1 MTSYPSPTTPTSPQ
15 VQTPSTPGQRRVRF
29 DADAPTP
36 SIRFIPPTPLSP
48 GLDDT
53 VEDFSQEPGL
63 FDTPTAMHSSSRS
76 GWAPRRP
83 SMASSAPTTPHSYDD
98 SDPFN
103 RYGPENDNDGYEVD
117 MRPIVIPPPPYEHV
131 WKDIYAA
138 NSAAYR
144 LHTAL
149 LESKRVDDVLAI
161 TKAYPQAISARF
173 VLHEHLT
180 VTANTTN
187 GTGLFPPAPG
197 TTISTSTVPATP
209 ALTAASVSTPGSV
222 FTSLPGFSGMAD
234 PEFPTTALNAA
245 RSHLKETFLLFSE
258 QFDLRKEY
266 FGRALVLEYRERGG
280 SRSGY
285 SSRDDSRERP
295 ERGFSGG
302 FTLPPGPRTPGSF
315 AYEEARNDY
324 GYPKPGDFV
333 RPGLGHRDSAASAK
347 TVGSEVMMVTNG
359 ADAEEE
365 AMLNEDSLLCLVEDV
380 DGACDALGEHADLC
394 KLLQLQVKELLKFLI
409 SHDEM
414 IWPPPPGS
422 VHSLG
427 EAVIRNILVRLS
439 RIRPEDGP
447 VRIREHIDQLSL
459 NLVEFAKGQGFEI
472 YSGVSP
478 SPVDPIPPM
487 REPSPTPPPP
497 IPSTYSN
504 SNSSG
509 FTERER
515 TYAPVPEHRVYS
527 NPNSTFSPPVKSAS
541 PAPTTASS
549 HYHRTANPS
558 PGPYINPNR
567 LNDMTGSQSPYSGA
581 SSQGAT
587 PNLGS
592 MPLVRR
598 VDPAEVLNDP
608 NGLDELARK
617 GLDAVD
623 SFMQVLRQDVA
634 TGHPDS
640 QRFREVLIYLWSLT
654 GHYPAERDIT
664 SEISRVGKTPI
675 GQDAISFTHTA
686 LWLGVQPVAIRYLR
700 AVESP
705 SRIRKRLKRDID
717 TWRTLFHPNI
727 HTFISC
733 VIPRH
738 GAFGLVMPILGN
750 GNVIQYLLAN
760 PGADRTNYVIQ
771 AAEGLR
777 YLHEEAKLVH
787 GDFRGMNL
795 LVSDDDSIMITGYGI
810 VTAIEKNQELGFPEW
825 GLQWGDARW
834 MAPELHHHLNPKTK
848 FPGQRTTQS
857 DVYAFACTALEIW
870 TSAAP
875 FAGHPDANVVLE
887 VATKGRHP
895 PRPQNTVFIS
905 KSRSDQVWGL
915 LQACWNLNPGVRPSI
930 RMILENLT
938 VLAE

>member
-1 MTSYPSPTTPTSPQ
+1 MTSYPSPRTPTSPQ
-15 VQTPSTPGQRRVRF
+15 IQTPTTPGRRRVRF
-29 DADAPTP
+29 DADAPNP

-48 GLDDT
+48 VLDDSL
-53 VEDFSQEPGL
+53 EDFSQE
-63 FDTPTAMHSSSRS
+63 S
-76 GWAPRRP
+76 
-83 SMASSAPTTPHSYDD
+83 PTTPLAYDD

-103 RYGPENDNDGYEVD
+103 RYAPENDNDGYEVD

-144 LHTAL
+144 LRTAL

-173 VLHEHLT
+173 LLHEHIT
-180 VTANTTN
+180 ITANATN

-197 TTISTSTVPATP
+197 TTISTSTVPTTP

-222 FTSLPGFSGMAD
+222 FTSLPGFSGTAD
-234 PEFPTTALNAA
+234 PDFPTAALNAA
-245 RSHLKETFLLFSE
+245 HAHLKETFLLFSE

-280 SRSGY
+280 NRSGY

-295 ERGFSGG
+295 ERGFAGG
-302 FTLPPGPRTPGSF
+302 FVLPPGCRTPGAY

-347 TVGSEVMMVTNG
+347 SAGNEVMLVTNG
-359 ADAEEE
+359 ADTEDE

-414 IWPPPPGS
+414 VWPPPPGS

-427 EAVIRNILVRLS
+427 EAIIRNILVRLS
-439 RIRPEDGP
+439 RMRPEDGAA
-447 VRIREHIDQLSL
+447 RIREHVDQLSS

-487 REPSPTPPPP
+487 REPSPTPPPLP
-497 IPSTYSN
+497 YSHPN
-504 SNSSG
+504 NSG

-515 TYAPVPEHRVYS
+515 TYAPVPEHRVYT

-541 PAPTTASS
+541 PAPTTTSS
-549 HYHRTANPS
+549 HHYPTANPS

-598 VDPAEVLNDP
+598 LDPTEVLSDP
-608 NGLDELARK
+608 HGLDELASR

-634 TGHPDS
+634 TGHPES
-640 QRFREVLIYLWSLT
+640 HRFREALVYLWSLT

-664 SEISRVGKTPI
+664 NEISRVGKSPI
-675 GQDAISFTHTA
+675 AQDAISFT
-686 LWLGVQPVAIRYLR
+686 Q
-700 AVESP
+700 
-705 SRIRKRLKRDID
+705 DID

-738 GAFGLVMPILGN
+738 GAFGLVMPIPGN
-750 GNVIQYLLAN
+750 GSVIQYLLAN
-760 PGADRTNYVIQ
+760 PGADRTNFVIQ
-771 AAEGLR
+771 AADGLR
-777 YLHEEAKLVH
+777 YLHEDARLVH
-787 GDFRGMNL
+787 GDFRGVNL
-795 LVSDDDSIMITGYGI
+795 LVSDDDTILITGYGI
-810 VTAIEKNQELGFPEW
+810 LPAIERNQELGFPEW
-825 GLQWGDARW
+825 SLQWGDARW
-834 MAPELHHHLNPKTK
+834 MAPELHHHQNPKTK
-848 FPGQRTTQS
+848 FPGQRTTHS

-875 FAGHPDANVVLE
+875 FAGHPDASVVLE
-887 VATKGRHP
+887 VANKGRHP
-895 PRPQNTVFIS
+895 PRPQNTAFIS
-905 KSRSDQVWGL
+905 KSKSDQVWGL
-915 LQACWNLNPGVRPSI
+915 LQACWNVNPGVRPSI
-930 RMILENLT
+930 RKVLEHLT
-938 VLAE
+938 GLAE

>member
-1 MTSYPSPTTPTSPQ
+1 MTSYPSPRTPTSPQ
-15 VQTPSTPGQRRVRF
+15 VQSPSTPGRRRVRF
-29 DADAPTP
+29 DADAPNP

-48 GLDDT
+48 VMDDT
-53 VEDFSQEPGL
+53 LEDFSKEPAL
-63 FDTPTAMHSSSRS
+63 FDTPTAMHSTSRS
-76 GWAPRRP
+76 GWAPRRT
-83 SMASSAPTTPHSYDD
+83 SMASLSCQRRRSHTMIQTRIFSRHAY
-98 SDPFN
+98 
-103 RYGPENDNDGYEVD
+103 ENDNDGYEED

-131 WKDIYAA
+131 WKDVYAA

-144 LHTAL
+144 LRTAL

-173 VLHEHLT
+173 LLHEHLT
-180 VTANTTN
+180 ATVNAIN
-187 GTGLFPPAPG
+187 GGGLFPPAPG
-197 TTISTSTVPATP
+197 TTISTSTVPTTP

-222 FTSLPGFSGMAD
+222 FTSLPGTAD
-234 PEFPTTALNAA
+234 PDFPTAALTAAHN
-245 RSHLKETFLLFSE
+245 HLKETFLLFSE

-280 SRSGY
+280 NRSGY
-285 SSRDDSRERP
+285 SSRDDSRERS
-295 ERGFSGG
+295 ERGFAGG
-302 FTLPPGPRTPGSF
+302 FALPPGQRTPGTY

-324 GYPKPGDFV
+324 GYPKPGDFG

-347 TVGSEVMMVTNG
+347 SAGNEVMLVTNG
-359 ADAEEE
+359 GESEDE

-380 DGACDALGEHADLC
+380 DGACDALGEYADMC

-414 IWPPPPGS
+414 VWPPPPGS

-447 VRIREHIDQLSL
+447 ARIREHIGQLST
-459 NLVEFAKGQGFEI
+459 NLVDFAAGQGFEI

-497 IPSTYSN
+497 VPSTYSN
-504 SNSSG
+504 PSSG

-515 TYAPVPEHRVYS
+515 TYAPVPEHRAYS

-549 HYHRTANPS
+549 HYHPANPS
-558 PGPYINPNR
+558 PGPYVNPNR
-567 LNDMTGSQSPYSGA
+567 LNDMTGAQSPYSGS

-598 VDPAEVLNDP
+598 VDPAEVLSDP
-608 NGLDELARK
+608 NGLEELAQR

-640 QRFREVLIYLWSLT
+640 QRYREALIYLWSLT

-664 SEISRVGKTPI
+664 NEISRVAKTPI
-675 GQDAISFTHTA
+675 GQDAVSFTQGSDCCDT
-686 LWLGVQPVAIRYLR
+686 
-700 AVESP
+700 
-705 SRIRKRLKRDID
+705 RLKRDID

-738 GAFGLVMPILGN
+738 GAFGLVMPIEGN

-760 PGADRTNYVIQ
+760 PGADRTNFVFQ
-771 AAEGLR
+771 AADGLR

-787 GDFRGMNL
+787 GDFRGVNL
-795 LVSDDDSIMITGYGI
+795 LVSDDDRIMITGYGI
-810 VTAIEKNQELGFPEW
+810 IPAIEKNQELGFPEW
-825 GLQWGDARW
+825 GLHWGDARW
-834 MAPELHHHLNPKTK
+834 MAPELHHHQNPKTK
-848 FPGQRTTQS
+848 FPGQRTTHS

-887 VATKGRHP
+887 VANKGRHP
-895 PRPQNTVFIS
+895 PRPHNTIFITKS
-905 KSRSDQVWGL
+905 KTDKVWSL
-915 LQACWNLNPGVRPSI
+915 LQACWNVNPGVRPSI
-930 RMILENLT
+930 RAVLESLT
-938 VLAE
+938 MLVED

>member
-1 MTSYPSPTTPTSPQ
+1 MTSYPSPGTPTSPQ
-15 VQTPSTPGQRRVRF
+15 VQSPSTPGRRRVRF
-29 DADAPTP
+29 DADAPNP

-48 GLDDT
+48 LVDDT
-53 VEDFSQEPGL
+53 VEDFSNDQR
-63 FDTPTAMHSSSRS
+63 HRS
-76 GWAPRRP
+76 HTMIQTRI
-83 SMASSAPTTPHSYDD
+83 
-98 SDPFN
+98 FN
-103 RYGPENDNDGYEVD
+103 RYIPENEHDGYVAD
-117 MRPIVIPPPPYEHV
+117 MRSIVIPPPPYEHV

-144 LHTAL
+144 LRTAL

-173 VLHEHLT
+173 LLHEHLT
-180 VTANTTN
+180 VTTSATN

-197 TTISTSTVPATP
+197 TTISTSTVPTTP

-222 FTSLPGFSGMAD
+222 FTSTAD
-234 PEFPTTALNAA
+234 PDFPTTALTNAHT
-245 RSHLKETFLLFSE
+245 HLKETFLLFSE

-266 FGRALVLEYRERGG
+266 FGRALVLEFRERGG
-280 SRSGY
+280 NRSGY

-295 ERGFSGG
+295 ERGY
-302 FTLPPGPRTPGSF
+302 TYDEPRNS
-315 AYEEARNDY
+315 Y

-333 RPGLGHRDSAASAK
+333 RPALGHRDSAASAK
-347 TVGSEVMMVTNG
+347 SAGNEVMLVTNG
-359 ADAEEE
+359 GDAEEE

-380 DGACDALGEHADLC
+380 DGACDALGEYADMC
-394 KLLQLQVKELLKFLI
+394 KMLQLQVKELLKFLI

-414 IWPPPPGS
+414 VWPPPPGS

-427 EAVIRNILVRLS
+427 EAVIRSILVRLS
-439 RIRPEDGP
+439 RLQSGDGP
-447 VRIREHIDQLSL
+447 VRISDTIDQLSA
-459 NLVEFAKGQGFEI
+459 NLVEFARGQGFEI
-472 YSGVSP
+472 YNGVSP
-478 SPVDPIPPM
+478 SPVDPVPPM
-487 REPSPTPPPP
+487 REPSPNPPPAP
-497 IPSTYSN
+497 PMYLNPNT
-504 SNSSG
+504 SG
-509 FTERER
+509 FVERER

-549 HYHRTANPS
+549 HYHPTANPS

-567 LNDMTGSQSPYSGA
+567 LNDMTGAQSPYSG

-587 PNLGS
+587 PSMRS

-598 VDPAEVLNDP
+598 TDPAEVLNDP
-608 NGLDELARK
+608 HGLEELARK

-623 SFMQVLRQDVA
+623 PFMQILRQDVA

-640 QRFREVLIYLWSLT
+640 HRYREALVALWEMT

-664 SEISRVGKTPI
+664 NEISRVGKTPI
-675 GQDAISFTHTA
+675 GQDAVSFTHTA
-686 LWLGVQPVAIRYLR
+686 IWLGVQPVAIRYLR

-705 SRIRKRLKRDID
+705 SRIRKRLRRDID

-738 GAFGLVMPILGN
+738 GAFGLVMPIAEQ

-760 PGADRTNYVIQ
+760 PGADRTEIVIQ

-777 YLHEEAKLVH
+777 YLHDEAKMVH
-787 GDFRGMNL
+787 GDFRGVNL
-795 LVSDDDSIMITGYGI
+795 LVSDDGRVMLTGYGI
-810 VTAIEKNQELGFPEW
+810 LTAIEKNQELGFPEW
-825 GLQWGDARW
+825 GLHWGDARW
-834 MAPELHHHLNPKTK
+834 MAPELHHHLNSKTK

-875 FAGHPDANVVLE
+875 FAGQPDANVVLE
-887 VATKGRHP
+887 VANKGRHP
-895 PRPQNTVFIS
+895 PRPQNVIFIS
-905 KSRSDQVWGL
+905 KSRTDQVWGL
-915 LQACWNLNPGVRPSI
+915 LQACWNLVPGVRPSI
-930 RMILENLT
+930 RT
-938 VLAE
+938 VLETLQAFVE

>member
-1 MTSYPSPTTPTSPQ
+1 MTSYPSPGTPTSPQ
-15 VQTPSTPGQRRVRF
+15 VQSPSTPGRRRVRF
-29 DADAPTP
+29 GQNTANP

-48 GLDDT
+48 LMDDT
-53 VEDFSQEPGL
+53 VEDFSNEPGL

-83 SMASSAPTTPHSYDD
+83 SMPTTPLAYDD

-103 RYGPENDNDGYEVD
+103 RYVPETDHDGYEAD
-117 MRPIVIPPPPYEHV
+117 TRAIVIPPPPYEHV

-144 LHTAL
+144 LRTAL

-173 VLHEHLT
+173 LLHEHLT
-180 VTANTTN
+180 VTASATN
-187 GTGLFPPAPG
+187 GAGLFPPAPG
-197 TTISTSTVPATP
+197 TTISTSTVPTTP

-222 FTSLPGFSGMAD
+222 FTSTAD
-234 PEFPTTALNAA
+234 PDFPTTALTSAHNY
-245 RSHLKETFLLFSE
+245 LKETFLLYSE

-280 SRSGY
+280 NRSGY

-295 ERGFSGG
+295 ERGHSFDE
-302 FTLPPGPRTPGSF
+302 PRNS
-315 AYEEARNDY
+315 Y

-333 RPGLGHRDSAASAK
+333 RPALGHRDLAASAK
-347 TVGSEVMMVTNG
+347 TTGNEVMLVTNG
-359 ADAEEE
+359 GDTEEE

-380 DGACDALGEHADLC
+380 DGACDALGEYADFC
-394 KLLQLQVKELLKFLI
+394 KMLQLQVKELLKFLI

-414 IWPPPPGS
+414 VWPPPPGG

-427 EAVIRNILVRLS
+427 EAILVRLS
-439 RIRPEDGP
+439 RMQPSDGP
-447 VRIREHIDQLSL
+447 VRISDTIDQLSA
-459 NLVEFAKGQGFEI
+459 NLVEFARGQGFEI
-472 YSGVSP
+472 YNGVSP
-478 SPVDPIPPM
+478 SPVDPVPPM
-487 REPSPTPPPP
+487 REPSPNPPPP
-497 IPSTYSN
+497 PPPMYANPNT
-504 SNSSG
+504 SG
-509 FTERER
+509 FVERER
-515 TYAPVPEHRVYS
+515 PYAPVPEHRVYS

-541 PAPTTASS
+541 PAPTTSS
-549 HYHRTANPS
+549 AHYHPTANPS
-558 PGPYINPNR
+558 PGPYVNPNR
-567 LNDMTGSQSPYSGA
+567 LNDMTGAQSPYSGT

-587 PNLGS
+587 PNLAS

-598 VDPAEVLNDP
+598 MDPAEVLNDP
-608 NGLDELARK
+608 NGLEELVRK
-617 GLDAVD
+617 GLDAID
-623 SFMQVLRQDVA
+623 PFMQILRQDVA

-640 QRFREVLIYLWSLT
+640 HRYREALVALWEMT

-664 SEISRVGKTPI
+664 NEISRVGKTPI
-675 GQDAISFTHTA
+675 GQDAVSFTHTA
-686 LWLGVQPVAIRYLR
+686 VWLGVQPVAIRYLR

-705 SRIRKRLKRDID
+705 SRIRKRLRRDID
-717 TWRTLFHPNI
+717 TWRTLFHPNV

-738 GAFGLVMPILGN
+738 GAFGLVMPIAGQ

-760 PGADRTNYVIQ
+760 PGADRTEIIIQ

-787 GDFRGMNL
+787 GDFRGVNL
-795 LVSDDDSIMITGYGI
+795 LVSDDDRVMVTGYGI
-810 VTAIEKNQELGFPEW
+810 LTAVEKYQELGFPEW
-825 GLQWGDARW
+825 GLHWGDARW

-875 FAGHPDANVVLE
+875 FAGHSDTSVVLE
-887 VATKGRHP
+887 VANKGRHP
-895 PRPQNTVFIS
+895 PRPQNVVFIS
-905 KSRSDQVWGL
+905 RSRTDQVWDL
-915 LQACWNLNPGVRPSI
+915 LQACWNLNPGVRPNI
-930 RMILENLT
+930 RTVMENLQML
-938 VLAE
+938 VE

>member
-1 MTSYPSPTTPTSPQ
+1 M
-15 VQTPSTPGQRRVRF
+15 R
-29 DADAPTP
+29 
-36 SIRFIPPTPLSP
+36 
-48 GLDDT
+48 
-53 VEDFSQEPGL
+53 
-63 FDTPTAMHSSSRS
+63 SSRS

-83 SMASSAPTTPHSYDD
+83 SMPTTPSTYDD

-103 RYGPENDNDGYEVD
+103 RYAPESENDGYEVD

-144 LHTAL
+144 LRTAL

-161 TKAYPQAISARF
+161 TKAYPPAISARF
-173 VLHEHLT
+173 LLHEHLT

-187 GTGLFPPAPG
+187 GAGLFPPAPG
-197 TTISTSTVPATP
+197 TTISTSTVPTTP
-209 ALTAASVSTPGSV
+209 ALTAAST
-222 FTSLPGFSGMAD
+222 AD
-234 PEFPTTALNAA
+234 PDFPTTALNAA
-245 RSHLKETFLLFSE
+245 RKNILVGRAARNHLKESFLLLAVRL
-258 QFDLRKEY
+258 DLRKEY

-280 SRSGY
+280 NRSGF
-285 SSRDDSRERP
+285 SSREDSRERP
-295 ERGFSGG
+295 ERGFAGG
-302 FTLPPGPRTPGSF
+302 FVPPGSRTPGAY
-315 AYEEARNDY
+315 AYEEARGDY

-347 TVGSEVMMVTNG
+347 SMGNEVMLVTNG
-359 ADAEEE
+359 ADTEEE

-380 DGACDALGEHADLC
+380 DGACDALGEYAD
-394 KLLQLQVKELLKFLI
+394 
-409 SHDEM
+409 
-414 IWPPPPGS
+414 
-422 VHSLG
+422 
-427 EAVIRNILVRLS
+427 
-439 RIRPEDGP
+439 
-447 VRIREHIDQLSL
+447 
-459 NLVEFAKGQGFEI
+459 
-472 YSGVSP
+472 
-478 SPVDPIPPM
+478 
-487 REPSPTPPPP
+487 
-497 IPSTYSN
+497 N
-504 SNSSG
+504 SNHSCSIIA
-509 FTERER
+509 
-515 TYAPVPEHRVYS
+515 Y
-527 NPNSTFSPPVKSAS
+527 
-541 PAPTTASS
+541 
-549 HYHRTANPS
+549 
-558 PGPYINPNR
+558 
-567 LNDMTGSQSPYSGA
+567 
-581 SSQGAT
+581 
-587 PNLGS
+587 
-592 MPLVRR
+592 
-598 VDPAEVLNDP
+598 P
-608 NGLDELARK
+608 NGLEELANK

-640 QRFREVLIYLWSLT
+640 PRFREALIYLWNLT
-654 GHYPAERDIT
+654 GHYPAEKDIT
-664 SEISRVGKTPI
+664 NEISRVGKSPI
-675 GQDAISFTHTA
+675 GQDAVSFTQAGVEVVRESTA
-686 LWLGVQPVAIRYLR
+686 MWLGVQPVAIRYLR

-738 GAFGLVMPILGN
+738 GAFGLVVPILRN

-760 PGADRTNYVIQ
+760 PGADRTNFVIQ

-787 GDFRGMNL
+787 GDFRGVNL
-795 LVSDDDSIMITGYGI
+795 LVSDDGMVMITGYGI
-810 VTAIEKNQELGFPEW
+810 LPAIERNQELGFPEW
-825 GLQWGDARW
+825 GLHWGDARW

-887 VATKGRHP
+887 VANKGRHP

-930 RMILENLT
+930 RTVLENLS